1 MAPSVHRFA
10 DRGDSVPADL
20 VQLPFALLDPLA
32 LARKYAGFARL
43 NPQAPRALDFMAVE
57 DWLNDGVPL
66 AGPAAREALDRW
78 YLGNET
84 ARGTWDVGGQ
94 IITPQALE
102 TPSLV
107 IIPERDRI
115 VPPESA
121 LALAQALPQAHVRT
135 VPLGHVGMVIGRQ
148 AVTRVHR
155 PIRHWLDKLP
165 RD

>member
-1 MAPSVHRFA
+1 
-10 DRGDSVPADL
+10 
-20 VQLPFALLDPLA
+20 
-32 LARKYAGFARL
+32 
-43 NPQAPRALDFMAVE
+43 MAVE

-148 AVTRVHR
+148 AVTRDLFTKKHR
-155 PIRHWLDKLP
+155 RPGERPGKSP
-165 RD
+165 SCQFGATTECYGGKN